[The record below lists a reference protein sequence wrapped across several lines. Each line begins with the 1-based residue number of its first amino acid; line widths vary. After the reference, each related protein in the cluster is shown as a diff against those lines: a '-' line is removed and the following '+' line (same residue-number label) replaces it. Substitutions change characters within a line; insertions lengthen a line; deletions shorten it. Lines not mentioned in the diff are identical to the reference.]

1 MDSPHAAVSGES
13 GLEPSDLELWQTA
26 AKGDHK
32 AFHTLVD
39 RHSRGLFRLA
49 QSLSGTRADAEDI
62 CQETFVAAFKS
73 LKTFDA
79 RASVKTWLTRILMRR
94 AAKIWN
100 KQRNQRRTLSLD
112 RESVSDGDGDN
123 RGGSLA
129 EHVSVASATSLVDQR
144 IDLMEMIR
152 TLAPEFRETVVL
164 REIEGLS
171 YQEIADTLGVPR
183 GTVESRLFRARAELR
198 KKLTGY

>member
-1 MDSPHAAVSGES
+1 M
-13 GLEPSDLELWQTA
+13 GLEPSDLELWQSA
-26 AKGDHK
+26 AKGDHR

-39 RHSRGLFRLA
+39 RHSPGLFRLA

-73 LKTFDA
+73 LNTFDA

-100 KQRNQRRTLSLD
+100 KQKHQRRTQSLD
-112 RESVSDGDGDN
+112 ADVRSNGDSEGP
-123 RGGSLA
+123 GGTLA
-129 EHVSVASATSLVDQR
+129 AQVGAATKTHLVDQR
-144 IDLMEMIR
+144 LDLLEVIR
-152 TLAPEFRETVVL
+152 TLAPEFRDTVML

-171 YQEIADTLGVPR
+171 YQEIAETLGVPR

-198 KKLTGY
+198 KKLTGYA